1 MRSENFDVFMIA
13 DPVPE
18 KTSPDSPQVLILGG
32 GVCGLY
38 AALTL
43 LQKGI
48 GVTVLEKEERPGGL
62 AAGHECNG
70 NFYDLGCHMLHAH
83 DEGVFD
89 TIKGIMGDERI
100 EVQLD
105 AKIRWMGNF
114 YRYPLQFQD
123 MVKGMSLMKLGWYGS
138 ALVVSQI
145 WYKCFPRE
153 PKDAEEALIMLYGK
167 PLYQFF
173 FRDFTHRYWGISP
186 RELSA
191 TFIKSK
197 MPRLS
202 AVDIVKKALAKVG
215 VKEDEHMAVE
225 SALLEETLHYSH
237 TGAETMPR
245 LMSNEV
251 ERLGGKILLNHT
263 VKTVEMSDGKV
274 TGVTCENGE
283 AFEAD
288 YFISTMP
295 IPLMAKSMT
304 PSPAQEVM
312 DAATNLRY
320 KPIAIY
326 GVLVKQVKCIDALYI
341 YYRRRIF
348 HRVGEPKNAG
358 LKVTPEG
365 HTVLIVEMTC
375 DKGDGKWVGD
385 PDIWDQIVADLETEN
400 ICKSEDIV
408 EHHILRSETGYPIFE
423 LGFEPY
429 FEMLKNYVD
438 DIPNL
443 WTTGRQGGFCYPN
456 MHKAMRMGADAA
468 DEVIQLT
475 GKT

>member
-1 MRSENFDVFMIA
+1 MIA
-13 DPVPE
+13 DSLSQ
-18 KTSPDSPQVLILGG
+18 KASAHSSHVLILGG

-43 LQKGI
+43 LRNGI
-48 GVTVLEKEERPGGL
+48 GGTVLEKDERPGGL
-62 AAGHECNG
+62 AAGHERNG

-83 DEGVFD
+83 DEEVFE
-89 TIKGIMGDERI
+89 TIKGIMGEDRI

-123 MVKGMSLMKLGWYGS
+123 MIKGMSLLKLGWYGS
-138 ALVVSQI
+138 ALVASQV
-145 WYKCFPRE
+145 WYKIFPRE

-173 FRDFTHRYWGISP
+173 FRDFTHRYWGITP

-202 AVDIVKKALAKVG
+202 AVDIIKKALAKVG
-215 VKEDEHMAVE
+215 VKEKEHMAVE
-225 SALLEETLHYSH
+225 SALLDETLHYSR

-245 LMSNEV
+245 LMSGEV
-251 ERLGGKILLNHT
+251 ARLGGKILLNHP
-263 VKTVEMSDGKV
+263 VKSVGLSDGKV
-274 TGVTCENGE
+274 TSITCENGE
-283 AFEAD
+283 MFEAD
-288 YFISTMP
+288 YCISTIPMP
-295 IPLMAKSMT
+295 TMVKSIQ
-304 PSPAQEVM
+304 PPPPREVI
-312 DAATNLRY
+312 DAAASLRY
-320 KPIAIY
+320 KPIVIY

-341 YYRRRIF
+341 YYRRRVF

-358 LKVTPEG
+358 LKVTPDG

-375 DKGDGKWVGD
+375 DKGDGKWTGD
-385 PDIWDQIVADLETEN
+385 PDIWHQIVADLETEN
-400 ICKSEDIV
+400 ICKPEDIV
-408 EHHILRSETGYPIFE
+408 EHHILRCETGYPVFE

-429 FEMLKNYVD
+429 FETLKKYVD

-468 DEVIQLT
+468 DQVVKLAGLT
-475 GKT
+475 

>member
-1 MRSENFDVFMIA
+1 MA
-13 DPVPE
+13 DSDTNDNL
-18 KTSPDSPQVLILGG
+18 TSNPHVLILGG

-43 LQKGI
+43 LKKGI

-62 AAGHECNG
+62 AAGRELNG

-89 TIKGIMGDERI
+89 TIKGIMGNDRV

-123 MVKGMSLMKLGWYGS
+123 MIKGMPLLKLGWYGS

-145 WYKCFPRE
+145 WYKVFPGE

-167 PLYQFF
+167 PLYTFF
-173 FRDFTHRYWGISP
+173 FRDFTHRYWGMSP

-202 AVDIVKKALAKVG
+202 AVDIIKKALAKVG
-215 VKEDEHMAVE
+215 VKENEHMAVE
-225 SALLEETLHYSH
+225 SALMEETLHYSR

-245 LMSNEV
+245 LVSEEV
-251 ERLGGKILLNHT
+251 ERLGGKVLLNHP
-263 VKTVEMSDGKV
+263 VKSVEMSDGKV

-283 AFEAD
+283 EFEAD
-288 YFISTMP
+288 YCISTMP
-295 IPLMAKSMT
+295 MPLMARSIT
-304 PSPAQEVM
+304 PLPPQDVL
-312 DAATNLRY
+312 DASKNLRY

-326 GVLVKQVKCIDALYI
+326 GVLVNKESCIDSLYI

-375 DKGDGKWVGD
+375 EMGDGKWTGD
-385 PDIWDQIVADLETEN
+385 PDIWDQIVADLEVEN
-400 ICKSEDIV
+400 VCKPEDIV
-408 EHHILRSETGYPIFE
+408 EHHILRCETGYPIFK

-429 FEMLKNYVD
+429 FETLKNYVD
-438 DIPNL
+438 SIPNL

-468 DEVIQLT
+468 DEVIKND
-475 GKT
+475 GPA